1 MTLFFVYGNLLGI
14 IVFKND
20 TAGYFLKRFAFLCP
34 FIYSASVFSSTLN
47 GLGRVKTTLVNHLVS
62 LLVRIA
68 FLIFAVPKLGVTGY
82 LWGMMAG
89 YLLLVVLNGNAV
101 YRLTGLDVS
110 PLRTMIFP
118 GLFAVMA
125 SIFSLGIYQMVL
137 HRLIVPVIVAAL
149 ISCAALALLYLG
161 MLFAGGIIERK
172 PFG

>member
-34 FIYSASVFSSTLN
+34 FIYCASVFSSTLN
-47 GLGRVKTTLVNHLVS
+47 GLGRVKTTLVNHLIS
-62 LLVRIA
+62 LIVRIA

-137 HRLIVPVIVAAL
+137 HRLVVPVIVAAL

-161 MLFAGGIIERK
+161 MLFAGGILEQN
-172 PFG
+172 